1 MGKVFRKW
9 KDSRPPWDRRKCTF
23 RRYRQAKHKIQS
35 KWKRGQKYMRIT
47 RSLPYHLRADF
58 SMAVKVVEKLY
69 SEKEMKGYTGNLR
82 NFEENPPKGGGKQ

>member
-1 MGKVFRKW
+1 M
-9 KDSRPPWDRRKCTF
+9 
-23 RRYRQAKHKIQS
+23 KHKIQS

-47 RSLPYHLRADF
+47 GSLPYHLRADF

-82 NFEENPPKGGGKQ
+82 NFREENAND